1 MEKGI
6 QFLTRRKAGGA
17 GSRALPIAGAGPR
30 LGLVVLALA
39 LTLSVS
45 APGYGAGCDD
55 LDSMVAKYR
64 QVYPTG
70 GPVEV
75 IGGETGRLVMDR
87 MLLDSPGRKIA
98 FLYSGDGPVTGARG
112 RYLYLVLDERDC
124 IRDQDWIDGKIYD
137 RVTSGD

>member
-1 MEKGI
+1 M
-6 QFLTRRKAGGA
+6 
-17 GSRALPIAGAGPR
+17 PIAGVGPR
-30 LGLVVLALA
+30 LGLAALALA
-39 LTLSVS
+39 LNLSVS
-45 APGYGAGCDD
+45 APGHGASCDD
-55 LDSMVAKYR
+55 LDGMVAKFQ

-75 IGGETGRLVMDR
+75 IGGETGRRVMDR
-87 MLLDSPGRKIA
+87 LLLDSAGRNIA

-124 IRDQDWIDGKIYD
+124 IRDRDWIDGKIYD